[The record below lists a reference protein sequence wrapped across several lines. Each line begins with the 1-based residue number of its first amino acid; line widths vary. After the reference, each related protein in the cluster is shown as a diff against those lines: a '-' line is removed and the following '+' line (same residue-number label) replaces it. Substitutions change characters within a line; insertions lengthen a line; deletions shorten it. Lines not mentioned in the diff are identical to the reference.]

1 MNIVRSLLAFV
12 LLLGLAGQALCQDT
26 FPVVVNGKTLDIG
39 AASNRTS
46 LEAALTSALPS
57 EAPSLAAPERL
68 QYDFQAVPDQG
79 PVTLAFDF
87 GPGGRFEG
95 LTIDAYLKEQNPVAA
110 GLAAWLGAK
119 AGKGVKKGH
128 DTLWTYAGF
137 EFLLTETKDAGEDS
151 MYSMAVTRKAP

>member
-1 MNIVRSLLAFV
+1 MNIVRSLLACV
-12 LLLGLAGQALCQDT
+12 LLLGLAGQGLCQDT

-46 LEAALTSALPS
+46 LEAALKSALPS
-57 EAPSLAAPERL
+57 EAPSLAVPERL

-95 LTIDAYLKEQNPVAA
+95 LTIDGYAKESNPVAA

-119 AGKGVKKGH
+119 AGKDVKKGQ

-151 MYSMAVTRKAP
+151 MYAMAVIRKAP